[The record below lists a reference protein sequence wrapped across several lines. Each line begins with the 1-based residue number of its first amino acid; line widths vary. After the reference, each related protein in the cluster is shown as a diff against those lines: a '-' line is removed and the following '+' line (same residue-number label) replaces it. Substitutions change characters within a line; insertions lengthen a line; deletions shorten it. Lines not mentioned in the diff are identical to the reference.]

1 MSRYA
6 CAQCD
11 QSLCACPYQRR
22 DALPGFESFASAELV
37 EGLLRER
44 GELRRAKEWAPADA
58 ILRRVEALGVSVDDK
73 RRSWSAGPVPQQKPA
88 PDPQPSAPSS
98 GGVACEMCGRRF
110 ASRNQ
115 VFKHLRSSG
124 GECGA
129 SVIEQGGLAPS
140 PGELAKQSRVAQRRV
155 RTPTPPLPFP
165 RRS

>member
-1 MSRYA
+1 MLLPKL
-6 CAQCD
+6 QLPD
-11 QSLCACPYQRR
+11 EQSLLSVQV
-22 DALPGFESFASAELV
+22 S
-37 EGLLRER
+37 
-44 GELRRAKEWAPADA
+44 PA
-58 ILRRVEALGVSVDDK
+58 
-73 RRSWSAGPVPQQKPA
+73 PQQKPS
-88 PDPQPSAPSS
+88 PDPQPSAPSSGDS

-155 RTPTPPLPFP
+155 RTPTQPLPSSP
-165 RRS
+165 RQS